1 MSRTLIKKE
10 SYPPF
15 MLGMLVAFMIV
26 FLIWYLHPKSNHTHT
41 GSLPFEV
48 ACVDNQK
55 LITSAFTER
64 KLESVPIKPK
74 KTETEDETDGKS
86 KDEADDKSTDETDD
100 GKTDDDTKR
109 SYTPIPGP
117 EPIVGPGKDDGI
129 IVDPPISGTQEGGII
144 PNGIIVPSN
153 GTSTVVT
160 PTTERDADIPSTTTT
175 TEDAQNSQDG
185 EVIVRIIRKFG

>member
-26 FLIWYLHPKSNHTHT
+26 FWIWYLHPKSNHTHT

-74 KTETEDETDGKS
+74 KTETEDEVDDDSKDEPDDKS
-86 KDEADDKSTDETDD
+86 KDENDD
-100 GKTDDDTKR
+100 GKKDDDKNKR
-109 SYTPIPGP
+109 SYTPTPIV
-117 EPIVGPGKDDGI
+117 EPIEGPDEDDEV
-129 IVDPPISGTQEGGII
+129 IVEPPIIDTQEGDI
-144 PNGIIVPSN
+144 IIVPSN
-153 GTSTVVT
+153 GTPTVVT
-160 PTTERDADIPSTTTT
+160 PTTERDADIPSTITT
-175 TEDAQNSQDG
+175 TEDAQNPQNG
-185 EVIVRIIRKFG
+185 EAIIRIIRKYG

>member
-15 MLGMLVAFMIV
+15 MLGLLVAFMIV
-26 FLIWYLHPKSNHTHT
+26 FWVWYFHPKSNHTHT

-48 ACVDNQK
+48 ACVDNQRP
-55 LITSAFTER
+55 LTSAFTER
-64 KLESVPIKPK
+64 KLESEPIKPK
-74 KTETEDETDGKS
+74 ETETEDKDDGKS
-86 KDEADDKSTDETDD
+86 KDEPDDKSTDETDD

-129 IVDPPISGTQEGGII
+129 IVDPPIIDTQEGGII
-144 PNGIIVPSN
+144 SNGIIVPLN
-153 GTSTVVT
+153 GTPTVVT
-160 PTTERDADIPSTTTT
+160 PTTERDADIPSTTIT
-175 TEDAQNSQDG
+175 DDSQNSQDG
-185 EVIVRIIRKFG
+185 AVKIRIIRKFG